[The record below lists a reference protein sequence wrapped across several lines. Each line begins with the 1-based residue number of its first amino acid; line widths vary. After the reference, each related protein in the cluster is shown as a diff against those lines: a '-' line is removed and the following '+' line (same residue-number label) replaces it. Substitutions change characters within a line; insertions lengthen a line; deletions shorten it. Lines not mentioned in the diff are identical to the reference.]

1 MIGFKEFCT
10 EQEKIE
16 KFNTLILLFEYSVYK
31 LIPNSNASYREDMGK
46 TTNMTITHSHI
57 YVKPNGDGKEL
68 YSINI
73 DGSGHDGFSGTE
85 IPQKHADYF
94 RSKGYDIKDNNILES
109 IILEN
114 TNTNH
119 FKLIILEE

>member
-1 MIGFKEFCT
+1 MIGFKKFCA
-10 EQEKIE
+10 EKEKIE
-16 KFNTLILLFEYSVYK
+16 KLNTLIPLFEHSVYK
-31 LIPNSNASYREDMGK
+31 LIPNSNSSYRQDVGR
-46 TTNMTITHSHI
+46 TTNMSITHSHV
-57 YVKPNGDGKEL
+57 YAKPNGDGKEL

-109 IILEN
+109 IILGN
-114 TNTNH
+114 TNSNY